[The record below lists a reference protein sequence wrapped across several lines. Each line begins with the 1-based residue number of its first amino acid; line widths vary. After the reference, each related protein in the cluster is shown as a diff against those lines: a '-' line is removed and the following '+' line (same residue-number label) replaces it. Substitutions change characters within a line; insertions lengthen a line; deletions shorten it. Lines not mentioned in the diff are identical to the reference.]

1 MANWID
7 TEVEI
12 TSPQFKGIE
21 IVKEMK
27 EILNTYNDI
36 EIIENTG
43 LYTKVY
49 FRTKHGVPMKLY
61 FDLTEKYEDTTIRIT
76 FSEMMLDLAG
86 VAEFRNGR
94 GLIDIGEPDRD
105 GDNPYLITNPYRN
118 TQFNFDQEEIN
129 KNETY

>member
-12 TSPQFKGIE
+12 TSVQFKGIE
-21 IVKEMK
+21 IIEEMK
-27 EILNTYNDI
+27 KILNTYDDI

-43 LYTKVY
+43 LYIKVN
-49 FRTKHGVPMKLY
+49 FRTKNGVPMKLY

-76 FSEMMLDLAG
+76 FSEMMWDLAG
-86 VAEFRNGR
+86 VAEFRNGK
-94 GLIDIGEPDRD
+94 GLIDMGQPDRD
-105 GDNPYLITNPYRN
+105 PDNPYSITNPYRN
-118 TQFNFDQEEIN
+118 TQFNFNQVEIN